1 MDTIMREIYTTSC
14 TLVFIVLPQSNWDS
28 TPDLFWSTTIFCQP
42 LISNSGWNLFS
53 FSVSG
58 AEQRGGD
65 QGDHKEELGEE
76 PELAW
81 QGDQDP
87 QGAHR
92 VAPRQRRRTPRLQG
106 KPPTCL
112 MCGRTKLRNLLSTTT
127 RPLCLAIFRF
137 CKLARFRSDGTG
149 LYFLQPSLRS
159 PDCSLK
165 SSAVGP
171 AWWKTRPIT
180 FLRAGGSAKPR
191 QSLEETRW
199 PLILEQLGPHRRPN
213 QPCSW
218 TQLGWLLPLPHMML
232 ANNPQN

>member
-65 QGDHKEELGEE
+65 QGDHEEELGEE

-92 VAPRQRRRTPRLQG
+92 VAPRQRRRSPRLQG
-106 KPPTCL
+106 KPPTCWL
-112 MCGRTKLRNLLSTTT
+112 FNDEYEGTKLRNLLSTTT
-127 RPLCLAIFRF
+127 RPLCLAIFIF
-137 CKLARFRSDGTG
+137 CKLKISQQWAGRFCNGWNR
-149 LYFLQPSLRS
+149 FIFPAA
-159 PDCSLK
+159 K
-165 SSAVGP
+165 S
-171 AWWKTRPIT
+171 
-180 FLRAGGSAKPR
+180 
-191 QSLEETRW
+191 
-199 PLILEQLGPHRRPN
+199 
-213 QPCSW
+213 
-218 TQLGWLLPLPHMML
+218 
-232 ANNPQN
+232 

>member
-1 MDTIMREIYTTSC
+1 MDTIMREINTTSC
-14 TLVFIVLPQSNWDS
+14 TLVFIVLPRSNWDS

-65 QGDHKEELGEE
+65 QGDHEEELGEE

-106 KPPTCL
+106 KPPTCWL
-112 MCGRTKLRNLLSTTT
+112 FNDKYEGKKLRNLLPTTS
-127 RPLCLAIFRF
+127 RPLCLAIFIF
-137 CKLARFRSDGTG
+137 CKLEVLQQCAGTG

-165 SSAVGP
+165 SSAVGGLMKNE
-171 AWWKTRPIT
+171 ADYIFTSGRVCKAAAKSGRNSLAAHFGATWTSSGTKSTLLLMATRVAVAIAT
-180 FLRAGGSAKPR
+180 YDVSK
-191 QSLEETRW
+191 
-199 PLILEQLGPHRRPN
+199 
-213 QPCSW
+213 
-218 TQLGWLLPLPHMML
+218 
-232 ANNPQN
+232 